1 MNTKGKLHIYMGEG
15 KGKTTAAVG
24 MAVRFAGHGGKVAF
38 VQFMKDSSSGELSI
52 FEDID
57 SISLMPNPGFYG
69 FTWEISEQ
77 GKAEVKVVY
86 EQYMDSLL
94 FRILQGDFGML
105 VMDEIITAVEKGFI
119 DEQILMDFLDQLP
132 DEMEVVLT
140 GRYPSDALMERADYI
155 TEMKKIRHPYD
166 NGLAARQGIEY

>member
-1 MNTKGKLHIYMGEG
+1 METKGKLHIYMGEG

-24 MAVRFAGHGGKVAF
+24 LAVRFAGHGGKVAF
-38 VQFMKDSSSGELSI
+38 VQFLKDSSSGELVSFDELDEI
-52 FEDID
+52 TI
-57 SISLMPNPGFYG
+57 LPNPGFYG

-94 FRILQGDFGML
+94 MRLLQSNFGLL
-105 VMDEIITAVEKGFI
+105 VMDEILTAVEKGFI
-119 DEQILMDFLDQLP
+119 DEQILLDFLDQLP

-140 GRYPSDALMERADYI
+140 GRYPSEKVLAKADYV
-155 TEMKKIRHPYD
+155 TEMRKIRHPYD
-166 NGLAARQGIEY
+166 QGLAARQGIEF

>member
-24 MAVRFAGHGGKVAF
+24 LAVRFAGHEGKVAF
-38 VQFMKDSSSGELSI
+38 VQFLKDSSSGELTF
-52 FEDID
+52 FEDLD
-57 SISLMPNPGFYG
+57 NVTVMPNPGFYG

-77 GKAEVKVVY
+77 GKTEVKRVY

-94 FRILQGDFGML
+94 FRVLQSNFGL
-105 VMDEIITAVEKGFI
+105 LIMDEILTAVEKGFI
-119 DEQILMDFLDQLP
+119 DEQILLDFLDQIP
-132 DEMEVVLT
+132 EETEVVLT
-140 GRYPSDALMERADYI
+140 GRYPSDALLERADYV

-166 NGLAARQGIEY
+166 QGLAARQGIEF